1 MFILLHKHKL
11 IFPSQW
17 SFGLSFFGLTSAPNS
32 CGPYF
37 TSTFLIY
44 LHLGFLSSFLLS
56 AYWKAL
62 PCVLLSPTFADL
74 FNLLNPFA
82 YSCCNFPPRLHL
94 NNTKPVYVCQLWSSP
109 ILMNIIEHIPAFRRW
124 CQQGCKNKKWH
135 MEAHFSQPH
144 LFSSEPKTLERA
156 GAGALFVKGPCIW
169 FFRFG
174 HIILYILDACCV
186 TVFTCVGS
194 FINLVSRVLPWSR
207 VLFLPLKVGQIHKPM
222 SHFNTGAAANE
233 NIHPHD

>member
-1 MFILLHKHKL
+1 MLLWPFLLPPDFCSQLLWSVLYFSFSHL
-11 IFPSQW
+11 SPFPS
-17 SFGLSFFGLTSAPNS
+17 S
-32 CGPYF
+32 C
-37 TSTFLIY
+37 L
-44 LHLGFLSSFLLS
+44 LSSFLLS
-56 AYWKAL
+56 AYCEAF

-144 LFSSEPKTLERA
+144 LFSSETKTLQRAGAGALAGA

-169 FFRFG
+169 FFWFG

-194 FINLVSRVLPWSR
+194 FINLVSRVLPRSR

-222 SHFNTGAAANE
+222 SHSNTGAAANE